1 MTDVFA
7 AIVFWIAV
15 LICLVGAIGMLRSR
29 EMVRSAL
36 ALVLSF
42 SGVAVVYL
50 LLNADFLAVAQIL
63 IYVGAIMILML
74 FAIMLTPGQV
84 EIPGLASQG
93 QTLAAGLVSAVI
105 FVLTT
110 GVMLTTPWRLR
121 ADGVN
126 APTTERIGELLL
138 TTYVLPFEIASVLLT
153 AALIGALVIAR
164 EN

>member
-1 MTDVFA
+1 MTDVFVA
-7 AIVFWIAV
+7 VVFWIAV
-15 LICLVGAIGMLRSR
+15 LISLGGAIGMLRSR

-36 ALVLSF
+36 ALVFGF

-50 LLNADFLAVAQIL
+50 ILSADFLAVAQII

-84 EIPGLASQG
+84 EIPGLANQG
-93 QTLAAGLVSAVI
+93 QTLAAGLVSAAVFVI
-105 FVLTT
+105 TT
-110 GVMLTTPWRLR
+110 SVMLTTPWRIR
-121 ADGVN
+121 TDFTD
-126 APTTERIGELLL
+126 APTTQRIGELLL
-138 TTYVLPFEIASVLLT
+138 SNYVLPFEIASVLLT

>member
-7 AIVFWIAV
+7 AIVFWVAV
-15 LICLVGAIGMLRSR
+15 VICLVGAIGMLRSR

-36 ALVLSF
+36 SLVLSF
-42 SGVAVVYL
+42 SGVAVLYL

-63 IYVGAIMILML
+63 IYVGAIMILIL

-84 EIPGLASQG
+84 EVPGLASQG
-93 QTLAAGLVSAVI
+93 QTLAAGLVSLAVFAI
-105 FVLTT
+105 TT

-121 ADGVN
+121 GDVVS

-138 TTYVLPFEIASVLLT
+138 STYVLPFEIASVLLT

>member
-7 AIVFWIAV
+7 AITFWVAV
-15 LICLVGAIGMLRSR
+15 VVCLCGAVGMLRSK

-42 SGVAVVYL
+42 GGVAVVYL

-93 QTLAAGLVSAVI
+93 QTLAAGILSTVVFVI
-105 FVLTT
+105 TT
-110 GVMLTTPWRLR
+110 SVMLITPWRIR
-121 ADGVN
+121 TDVVN
-126 APTTERIGELLL
+126 APTTERIGQLLL
-138 TTYVLPFEIASVLLT
+138 TNYVLPFEIASVLLT

>member
-15 LICLVGAIGMLRSR
+15 IICLVGAIGMLRSR

-36 ALVLSF
+36 SLVLSF
-42 SGVAVVYL
+42 SGVAVTYL

-63 IYVGAIMILML
+63 IYIGAIMILML

-93 QTLAAGLVSAVI
+93 QTLAAGLVSLAVFI
-105 FVLTT
+105 ITT
-110 GVMLTTPWRLR
+110 SVMLTTPWRVRTDL
-121 ADGVN
+121 VST
-126 APTTERIGELLL
+126 PTTEKIGQLLL
-138 TTYVLPFEIASVLLT
+138 SNYVLPFEIASVLLT

>member
-7 AIVFWIAV
+7 AIVFWVAV
-15 LICLVGAIGMLRSR
+15 VVCLVGAAGMLRSK

-50 LLNADFLAVAQIL
+50 LLNADFLAIAQIL

-93 QTLAAGLVSAVI
+93 QTLAAGLVSAAVFVI
-105 FVLTT
+105 TT
-110 GVMLTTPWRLR
+110 SVMLTTPWRLR
-121 ADGVN
+121 TDLVN
-126 APTTERIGELLL
+126 APTTERIGQLLL
-138 TTYVLPFEIASVLLT
+138 SNYVLPFEIASVVLT

>member
-15 LICLVGAIGMLRSR
+15 IICLVGAIGMLRSR

-36 ALVLSF
+36 SLVLSF
-42 SGVAVVYL
+42 SGVAVMYL

-74 FAIMLTPGQV
+74 FAIMLTPGHV

-93 QTLAAGLVSAVI
+93 QTLAAGLVSLAVFI
-105 FVLTT
+105 ITSS
-110 GVMLTTPWRLR
+110 VMLTTPWRVRTNL
-121 ADGVN
+121 VS
-126 APTTERIGELLL
+126 APTTENIGQLLL
-138 TTYVLPFEIASVLLT
+138 STYVLPFEIASVLLT

>member
-7 AIVFWIAV
+7 AITFWVAV
-15 LICLVGAIGMLRSR
+15 VVCLCGAIGMLRSK

-42 SGVAVVYL
+42 GGVAVVYL

-93 QTLAAGLVSAVI
+93 QTLAAGILSAVV
-105 FVLTT
+105 FVITT
-110 GVMLTTPWRLR
+110 SVMLTTPWRIRTDL
-121 ADGVN
+121 VS
-126 APTTERIGELLL
+126 APTTEKVGQLLL
-138 TTYVLPFEIASVLLT
+138 SNYVLPFEIASVLLT

>member
-7 AIVFWIAV
+7 AITFWVAV
-15 LICLVGAIGMLRSR
+15 VVCLCGAIGMLRSK

-42 SGVAVVYL
+42 GGVAVVYL

-93 QTLAAGLVSAVI
+93 QTLAAGILSAVV
-105 FVLTT
+105 FVITT
-110 GVMLTTPWRLR
+110 SVMLITPWRIRTDL
-121 ADGVN
+121 VN
-126 APTTERIGELLL
+126 APTTERIGQLLL
-138 TTYVLPFEIASVLLT
+138 TNYVLPFEIASVLLT

>member
-7 AIVFWIAV
+7 AITFWIAV
-15 LICLVGAIGMLRSR
+15 LVCLIGAIGMLRSK

-42 SGVAVVYL
+42 SGVAVLYL
-50 LLNADFLAVAQIL
+50 LLGADFLAVAQIL

-93 QTLAAGLVSAVI
+93 QTLAAGIVSAAVFVI
-105 FVLTT
+105 TT
-110 GVMLTTPWRLR
+110 SVMLTTPWALR
-121 ADGVN
+121 TDVVN
-126 APTTERIGELLL
+126 APTTEKIGELMLGS
-138 TTYVLPFEIASVLLT
+138 YVLPFEIASVLLT

>member
-15 LICLVGAIGMLRSR
+15 IICLAGAIGMLRSK

-36 ALVLSF
+36 SLVFSF
-42 SGVAVVYL
+42 SGVAVMYL

-93 QTLAAGLVSAVI
+93 QTLAAGLVSVAV
-105 FVLTT
+105 FVITT

-121 ADGVN
+121 SDLAS
-126 APTTERIGELLL
+126 APTTEKIGELLL
-138 TTYVLPFEIASVLLT
+138 TNYVLPFEIASVLLT

>member
-1 MTDVFA
+1 MTDIFA

-121 ADGVN
+121 ADVVN